1 MEGDRQKREGG
12 GMAAAPTP
20 TPARVDQENLGDLYA
35 NEHTAEL
42 LAALKHGEIDEARV
56 AQVAALIEVA
66 SALEDVVTAKGG
78 AGLGSIVTV
87 ADRAGQ
93 TSEYELIARPSAEAA
108 REKVPLS
115 SRVGRTLL
123 GAKKGDYVH
132 VTRPNGSQRRVQVT
146 DVKPGAGTSLRAAL
160 EDSAAAA

>member
-1 MEGDRQKREGG
+1 
-12 GMAAAPTP
+12 MA
-20 TPARVDQENLGDLYA
+20 D
-35 NEHTAEL
+35 L
-42 LAALKHGEIDEARV
+42 LAALKHSEIDEARV

-93 TSEYELIARPSAEAA
+93 TSEYELIARPTAEAA
-108 REKVPLS
+108 RQKVPLS

-123 GAKKGDYVH
+123 GVRTGDYVH
-132 VTRPNGSQRRVQVT
+132 VTQPNGSQRRVQVT
-146 DVKPGAGTSLRAAL
+146 DVKPGAATSLRAAL